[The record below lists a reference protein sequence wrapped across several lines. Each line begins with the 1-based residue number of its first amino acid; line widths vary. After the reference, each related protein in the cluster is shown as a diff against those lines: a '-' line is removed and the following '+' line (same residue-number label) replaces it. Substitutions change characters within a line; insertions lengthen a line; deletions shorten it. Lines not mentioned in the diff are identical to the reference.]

1 MRMESEEMM
10 RTRFMRREDV
20 ESEDTGHEVLVYL
33 PGGDRTLYLNDSAAI
48 VWRLCN
54 GGLSGADIADLLE
67 EAYPDAADTLRAEV
81 AATLQD
87 LLAQALIEIRD

>member
-1 MRMESEEMM
+1 MESQEIL
-10 RTRFMRREDV
+10 RTRFARREDI

-54 GGLSGADIADLLE
+54 GALSGAEIADLLE
-67 EAYPDAADTLRAEV
+67 EAYPDAADSLRTDV

-87 LLAQALIEIRD
+87 LLAQELVQIRA